1 MDEEQVKRYRRILAA
16 IRVVNTVESLGGRRI
31 DGTSQEML
39 DTIRRAVPGVTEQEI
54 SDATTWYARVG
65 RSARA
70 ISESAR
76 QPTSAFVRLAYM
88 N

>member
-16 IRVVNTVESLGGRRI
+16 IRVVNTVESLGGRGI
-31 DGTSQEML
+31 GGTSQEML

-54 SDATTWYARVG
+54 FDATNWYAAR

-70 ISESAR
+70 QRS
-76 QPTSAFVRLAYM
+76 
-88 N
+88 